1 MQRIVTQKLKIQLVG
16 HLIHLFLVHRTLS
29 VRNPYHSMKTNTRS
43 RLSSL
48 LLSATALLVA
58 VASPLQAQN
67 KSKPLKVL
75 LITGGCCHSY
85 ATQKNILKEG
95 LEARAN
101 VIVDQIHTDDSTNN
115 PPLAIYRNPN
125 YAKGY
130 DVVIHDECAAG
141 MDDVS
146 VINDVL
152 APHRNGTP
160 GVNLHCAMHSFR
172 VGNHR
177 VPATPGTDRNLW
189 FDYLGIQ
196 SSGHGPKEPIAI
208 SFTNTDHPVTQG
220 LEDWAT
226 VDEELYN
233 NVQVFPTTQALATGF
248 QFQPKRKAKNGNVI
262 AAQNDEAVVVWT
274 NEYHGSR
281 VFSTTI
287 GHYDETVADER
298 YLDLVTRGLLWS
310 CKKLND
316 SYLK

>member
-1 MQRIVTQKLKIQLVG
+1 MKHASRFAHPFKLLAMA
-16 HLIHLFLVHRTLS
+16 T
-29 VRNPYHSMKTNTRS
+29 
-43 RLSSL
+43 L
-48 LLSATALLVA
+48 LLAATL
-58 VASPLQAQN
+58 PLQAQS
-67 KSKPLKVL
+67 KAKPLKAL
-75 LITGGCCHSY
+75 LITGGCCHAY
-85 ATQKNILKEG
+85 ATQKNILKKG
-95 LEARAN
+95 IEARAN
-101 VIVDQIHTDDSTNN
+101 VVVDQIHTDDSSNN

-146 VINDVL
+146 VIKDVL

-177 VPATPGTDRNLW
+177 VPAVPGTDRNLW

-208 SFTNTDHPVTQG
+208 SFTNTDHPITKG
-220 LEDWAT
+220 LGDWAT
-226 VDEELYN
+226 GNEELYN
-233 NVQVFPTTQALATGF
+233 NVQVFPSTKALATGF
-248 QFQPKRKAKNGNVI
+248 QFQPKRKARNGNEI
-262 AAQNDEAVVVWT
+262 AAKNDEAVVVWT
-274 NEYHGSR
+274 NDYQGTR

-298 YLDLVTRGLLWS
+298 YLDLVTRGLLWA
-310 CKKLND
+310 CGKLNED
-316 SYLK
+316 YLN